1 MKSQSTKLMSSY
13 GIKVIYYTNCTM
25 QTSHRCVTCANE
37 SVSLI
42 SIHTAAVIA
51 ANGIEAISIL
61 TAVTGPISLTLI
73 DI

>member
-1 MKSQSTKLMSSY
+1 MKSQSTKLMSNY
-13 GIKVIYYTNCTM
+13 GIKVTYYTNYM
-25 QTSHRCVTCANE
+25 MKTSHRCVTCANE

-51 ANGIEAISIL
+51 ANCIEAISIL
-61 TAVTGPISLTLI
+61 TAVIGPISLTLI